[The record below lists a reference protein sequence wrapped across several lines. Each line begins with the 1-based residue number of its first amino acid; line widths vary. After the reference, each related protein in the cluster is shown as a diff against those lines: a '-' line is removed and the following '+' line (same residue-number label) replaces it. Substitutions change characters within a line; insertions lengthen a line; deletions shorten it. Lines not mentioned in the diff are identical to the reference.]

1 MLISNFQIELLIVSN
16 HHKKLITRIFIEN
29 PLKLKKNSI
38 RIYFTNYYFS
48 EIMNLCFIVIS
59 QYLSI
64 PVIFLTVIRELFLEL
79 NLSFYMTMA
88 VKIGFNLMKV
98 FKVFKVFKLFKLFK
112 VVKVFK
118 VLTYC

>member
-1 MLISNFQIELLIVSN
+1 MLISNFQIELLLVSN
-16 HHKKLITRIFIEN
+16 HHPKLITRIFIEN

-64 PVIFLTVIRELFLEL
+64 PVIFLTVIRELFFKL
-79 NLSFYMTMA
+79 NLSFYMAMTMA
-88 VKIGFNLMKV
+88 VKICFNLMKV
-98 FKVFKVFKLFKLFK
+98 FEVFKVFK
-112 VVKVFK
+112 VVKVVK